1 MSHTCHWP
9 ECTTAVPP
17 KLWGCKKHWYMLPQ
31 ALRNK
36 IWATYR
42 PGQEI
47 TKTPS
52 KEYLLAAKEVQEWI
66 AEAGEDK
73 G

>member
-1 MSHTCHWP
+1 M
-9 ECTTAVPP
+9 
-17 KLWGCKKHWYMLPQ
+17 WGCRQHWFSLP
-31 ALRNK
+31 ARLRAK

-52 KEYLLAAKEVQEWI
+52 AEYIAAAKEVQLWI
-66 AEAGEDK
+66 LGNREVK
-73 G
+73 P